1 MILNTIVRRGEYMDA
16 ALYVKIL
23 SDKSI
28 IDLKKIKYKFPDVDI
43 KELIALLKSS
53 VYKTMP
59 IPDFSGNNLVYME
72 NAAQV
77 RMKVVK
83 LLLTPQSSNE
93 AFGLKA
99 MEDEIASSLTIESI
113 DFSRDSVRK
122 ILRGYAPADE
132 SENRIFG
139 MRVCWTFS
147 FFQKGG
153 IFFGNRILG

>member
-1 MILNTIVRRGEYMDA
+1 MDA
-16 ALYVKIL
+16 SLYAKIL

-28 IDLKKIKYKFPDVDI
+28 TDLKKIKYKFPDVDM
-43 KELIALLKSS
+43 KELIGLLKTS

-59 IPDFSGNNLVYME
+59 IPDFTGNDLVYME

-77 RMKVVK
+77 QINAVK

-93 AFGLKA
+93 PFGLKA
-99 MEDEIASSLTIESI
+99 MEDEIASSFTIESI

-132 SENRIFG
+132 SENRIYG
-139 MRVCWTFS
+139 MK
-147 FFQKGG
+147 KG
-153 IFFGNRILG
+153 LE